1 MEDDWCALWT
11 GLAEV
16 RPGHV
21 EVFAD
26 VVDLTHAGWVGV
38 DAALAV
44 EGYGILAP
52 GGLPEF
58 VGYFDVFFGEE
69 VAVVVLNSF
78 C

>member
-1 MEDDWCALWT
+1 
-11 GLAEV
+11 LAEM
-16 RPGHV
+16 RSGNV

-26 VVDLTHAGWVGV
+26 VVDLSHACWVGV

-44 EGYGILAP
+44 ESYGVLAP
-52 GGLPEF
+52 GGLPQL

-69 VAVVVLNSF
+69 VPVVMLGF